1 MLRFLFPCN
10 IRVRLSTSLIMHG
23 WISICIS
30 SGLTRKATGFET
42 LHCIYAWSG
51 VRVLARKTMANFF
64 YVVFL
69 SQISSKIWSL
79 FPFEF
84 QSFSKNILILFVIH
98 VCIHKIW
105 FPWDHV
111 TKWHGNWI
119 FKVLPQYLKFSN
131 GFGLARHRANIHHKC
146 RNILI

>member
-1 MLRFLFPCN
+1 MLSRFLFPCN

-51 VRVLARKTMANFF
+51 VCVLARKTMANFF

-84 QSFSKNILILFVIH
+84 QSFSKNIFSYYLLFTYV
-98 VCIHKIW
+98 
-105 FPWDHV
+105 F
-111 TKWHGNWI
+111 TKSGSLETMSLSDMGI
-119 FKVLPQYLKFSN
+119 GYLKCCHNFNFSN
-131 GFGLARHRANIHHKC
+131 GFGLARHSQYSS
-146 RNILI
+146 